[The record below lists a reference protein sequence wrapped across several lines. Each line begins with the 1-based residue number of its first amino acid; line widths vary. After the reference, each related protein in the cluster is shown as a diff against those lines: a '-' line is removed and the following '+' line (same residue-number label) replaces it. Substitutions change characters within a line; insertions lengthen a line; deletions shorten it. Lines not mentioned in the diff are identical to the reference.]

1 MKRRIVIALGVALGV
16 TAGVVVS
23 VSGTAT
29 SQGMGGTSAP
39 ASSVVVSG
47 EIIAFPPDGGTEVV
61 VTNTVRVDQP
71 LDTNSTFVGQTAP
84 LDSNITNTYVPIG
97 MGPTGTPKLSAEVT
111 GLAGAAVATTVD
123 NVPTV
128 ALQNGTIVNL
138 GTTSL
143 NTLTATTGKG
153 NCTYVDGDPT
163 ATLTTAINIP
173 SSPLSG
179 RTAIEI
185 FNHSNAPTAIL
196 ICSAQGTAT
205 ATSGV
210 RIESG
215 DQSRKW
221 EGLGAGV
228 IVSCLCALG
237 TCTYNY
243 QEERCYQE

>member
-1 MKRRIVIALGVALGV
+1 MLVNMRPTTKVLAAGALLGAAAVVIL
-16 TAGVVVS
+16 S
-23 VSGTAT
+23 VRPSLAT
-29 SQGMGGTSAP
+29 SFGG
-39 ASSVVVSG
+39 
-47 EIIAFPPDGGTEVV
+47 GGALD
-61 VTNTVRVDQP
+61 VTVLGDVKVAQP
-71 LDTNSTFVGQTAP
+71 LDTN
-84 LDSNITNTYVPIG
+84 SNITNTYVPIG
-97 MGPTGTPKLSAEVT
+97 MGPLGTPKIEANVAGVIEVS
-111 GLAGAAVATTVD
+111 GYSS
-123 NVPTV
+123 VPTV
-128 ALQNGTIVNL
+128 ALENGTIVNL
-138 GTTSL
+138 STNSL

-173 SSPLSG
+173 SSPMSG
-179 RTAIEI
+179 RTALEI

-205 ATSGV
+205 TTSGV

-228 IVSCLCALG
+228 VVSCLCALG